1 MLGDAVAFA
10 ELPET
15 PAELGPGVL
24 PPVAKAGMLD
34 RTCVE
39 VTVTVALCWTPK
51 LPEGSRS

>member
-1 MLGDAVAFA
+1 MFGDAVAFA

-24 PPVAKAGMLD
+24 PPVATAGMLD
-34 RTCVE
+34 WTCVD